1 MIYRRRSARV
11 GVEHTLLR
19 IQHHPANAM
28 NEFPSHPVTPTPLAE
43 NVIEAANELK
53 AAAEAKA
60 REFSQAAS
68 GKLHE
73 FKDAAG
79 CALED
84 SSSTLKEMGDHA
96 VAYVK
101 ENPGKSV
108 LAGLGAGFLIGL
120 LFRDK

>member
-1 MIYRRRSARV
+1 MKWSTACSDFNI
-11 GVEHTLLR
+11 
-19 IQHHPANAM
+19 
-28 NEFPSHPVTPTPLAE
+28 TPLPVMNDFNSPFNAPFNPPPVPPAE
-43 NVIEAANELK
+43 QVADAVHDLK

-60 REFSQAAS
+60 REFGQAA
-68 GKLHE
+68 GEKLHE

-79 CALED
+79 RV
-84 SSSTLKEMGDHA
+84 MGDTSVRWKELGDQA

>member
-1 MIYRRRSARV
+1 
-11 GVEHTLLR
+11 
-19 IQHHPANAM
+19 M
-28 NEFPSHPVTPTPLAE
+28 NDNPTTPVTPTPLAD

-60 REFSQAAS
+60 REIGQAA
-68 GKLHE
+68 GQKLNE
-73 FKDAAG
+73 IKDAAG
-79 CALED
+79 KVLED
-84 SSSTLKEMGDHA
+84 SQGKWKELGDTA

>member
-1 MIYRRRSARV
+1 
-11 GVEHTLLR
+11 
-19 IQHHPANAM
+19 M
-28 NEFPSHPVTPTPLAE
+28 NEFPSNPVTPTPLAE
-43 NVIEAANELK
+43 NVVEAAHELK

-60 REFSQAAS
+60 REFGQAA
-68 GKLHE
+68 GDKLNE

-79 CALED
+79 RVLED
-84 SSSTLKEMGDHA
+84 SSGKWKELGDHA

-120 LFRDK
+120 LFREK

>member
-1 MIYRRRSARV
+1 
-11 GVEHTLLR
+11 
-19 IQHHPANAM
+19 M
-28 NEFPSHPVTPTPLAE
+28 NEFPSNPITPTPLAE
-43 NVIEAANELK
+43 NVIEAASELK

-60 REFSQAAS
+60 REFGQAAS
-68 GKLHE
+68 GKLNE
-73 FKDAAG
+73 IKDAAG
-79 CALED
+79 RVFDE
-84 SSSTLKEMGDHA
+84 SSDKWKELGDHA

>member
-1 MIYRRRSARV
+1 
-11 GVEHTLLR
+11 
-19 IQHHPANAM
+19 M
-28 NEFPSHPVTPTPLAE
+28 NDFSIPSIPPVTPEDRVVDA
-43 NVIEAANELK
+43 VQDFK

-60 REFSQAAS
+60 REFGQAAGEKLS
-68 GKLHE
+68 DIKETASRLLQDTGK
-73 FKDAAG
+73 FKE
-79 CALED
+79 L
-84 SSSTLKEMGDHA
+84 SDHA

>member
-1 MIYRRRSARV
+1 
-11 GVEHTLLR
+11 
-19 IQHHPANAM
+19 M
-28 NEFPSHPVTPTPLAE
+28 NEFPTSPVHAVPLSE

-60 REFSQAAS
+60 REFGEAA
-68 GKLHE
+68 GEKLNQ

-79 CALED
+79 RALED
-84 SSSTLKEMGDHA
+84 SSGKWKELGDHA
-96 VAYVK
+96 AAYVK
-101 ENPGKSV
+101 ENPGKAV